1 MLELTA
7 SVFSDSYQERLYLD
21 AQTGVPLKFVGG
33 TAGHEPSV
41 IVTYDVSRVTSE
53 KLAGR

>member
-1 MLELTA
+1 VLELTA